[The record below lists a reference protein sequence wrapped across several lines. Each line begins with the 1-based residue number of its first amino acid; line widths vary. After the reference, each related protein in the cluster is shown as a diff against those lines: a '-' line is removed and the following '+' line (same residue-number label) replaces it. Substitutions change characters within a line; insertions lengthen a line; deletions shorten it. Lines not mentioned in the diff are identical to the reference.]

1 MKKVMI
7 VDDEFLVRLGIK
19 SLLRWEEYGYEIV
32 AEAENGEEAME
43 KIERFHPQIILTDLK
58 MDPGDGF
65 ELIEKCLKK
74 YPSVKFIVLSN
85 YNDFDNVR
93 RAMKLGAC
101 DYVFKLT
108 LKAEELLQILDET
121 AGDLPVEQETER
133 SGDSA
138 DMRRNGA
145 LIKDGILKNLL
156 EARDGY
162 YREVL
167 KSLAGLSLKVNFEEG
182 YRILTITVDD
192 LGIARCRGNFLEND
206 LLRFTMENMIYEIFD
221 GAEMEVF
228 QRQEGCFAAVVADRG
243 DKAETFREEMCGN
256 FRRLGQNVKK
266 YYGLYLAGTISR
278 RGEDIGEIRELI
290 LENDRVQNCRFW
302 KRTEDLV
309 WEERFFRP
317 VSAKEGDFSA
327 QERILAE
334 RMEKEGL
341 DGGLDCFEEQLKVRR
356 EGCETEE
363 WRNNLMKAY
372 QVLAWHLKKRGINPD
387 TVRDRNEVDLAT
399 GIRKYDYHEEIL
411 DSFSEIQ
418 EQYRCLMEKKGCR
431 KEVEEAKRF
440 VMDNYGEKLSVAQ
453 VAGLINMSE
462 SRFAH
467 VFKKETGISFWE
479 YVNQVRMNE
488 AEKLLRETDLRVS
501 EIAEKIGMDNPNYF
515 SARFKERKGIGPLEY
530 RNQEGERRSV

>member
-19 SLLRWEEYGYEIV
+19 SLLRWEEYGYEIA

-43 KIERFHPQIILTDLK
+43 KIERFHPQIVLTDLK

-74 YPSVKFIVLSN
+74 YPAVKFIVLSN
-85 YNDFDNVR
+85 YNDFENVR

-108 LKAEELLQILDET
+108 LKAEELLQTLNEA
-121 AGDLPVEQETER
+121 AGDLPAEQETER
-133 SGDSA
+133 GGASA
-138 DMRRNGA
+138 GMRRNGA

-156 EARDGY
+156 EARNGY

-182 YRILTITVDD
+182 YRVLTIAVDD
-192 LGIARCRGNFLEND
+192 LGIARSRGNFLEND

-228 QRQEGCFAAVVADRG
+228 QQKEGCFAAVIADRG
-243 DKAETFREEMCGN
+243 DGAETFEEEMRDN
-256 FRRLGQNVKK
+256 FRRLGQYVKK
-266 YYGLYLAGTISR
+266 YYGLHLSGTISR

-302 KRTEDLV
+302 RRTGDLM
-309 WEERFFRP
+309 WEERFVRP
-317 VSAKEGDFSA
+317 VPAKEDDISA
-327 QERILAE
+327 QERMLAE

-341 DGGLDCFEEQLKVRR
+341 DGGLACFEELLKLRR
-356 EGCETEE
+356 EGCEPEK
-363 WRNNLMKAY
+363 WRGDLLRAC
-372 QVLAWHLKKRGINPD
+372 QVLTWHLKKRGLNPD
-387 TVRDRNEVDLAT
+387 TIRDRNDVDLAT
-399 GIRKYDYHEEIL
+399 GIRQYDYHEEIL
-411 DSFSEIQ
+411 KCFSEIR
-418 EQYRCLMEKKGCR
+418 EQYPALMEKRGCR

-440 VMDNYGEKLSVAQ
+440 VRDNYGEKLSVAQ
-453 VAGLINMSE
+453 VAGIINMSE

-479 YVNQVRMNE
+479 YVNQIRMNE

-501 EIAEKIGMDNPNYF
+501 EIAERIGMDNPNYF

-530 RNQEGERRSV
+530 RNQEGNRSL